1 MMDGNRMCGAD
12 DKNSCILYICCSK
25 SRFRYAVNLKT
36 KISRLL
42 LVEHKEF
49 EKCRIGVL
57 GTSLPSVS
65 KSSDQRA
72 PNIAGIFQASSDVT
86 SLEYRKT
93 LAEKKHCHSQFYASG
108 NNVTRFCK
116 CYVPNDTPSWQQHTQ
131 GSGHSKAKSEHLR
144 KLGRL
149 VGGREDTQNL
159 LSMP

>member
-72 PNIAGIFQASSDVT
+72 PNIAGIFQALSDVT

-93 LAEKKHCHSQFYASG
+93 FAEKSFARVKFMQVLFISPGSASATSPTTHLPG
-108 NNVTRFCK
+108 SSTLRAV
-116 CYVPNDTPSWQQHTQ
+116 DTARPSLNIFESWE
-131 GSGHSKAKSEHLR
+131 G
-144 KLGRL
+144 
-149 VGGREDTQNL
+149 
-159 LSMP
+159 

>member
-72 PNIAGIFQASSDVT
+72 PNIAGLFKASSDVK
-86 SLEYRKT
+86 SLEY
-93 LAEKKHCHSQFYASG
+93 
-108 NNVTRFCK
+108 
-116 CYVPNDTPSWQQHTQ
+116 
-131 GSGHSKAKSEHLR
+131 
-144 KLGRL
+144 
-149 VGGREDTQNL
+149 
-159 LSMP
+159 M